1 MMMVVKASTLSFNL
15 IDKTLVMKKIYIT
28 LAVLSLAAIM
38 NTACDNREEEINE
51 VPEVTEIG
59 DDAIAFSLGGV
70 STRAEVSSND
80 VPGEVNIIPLGT
92 DDQNNNFYLEESVI
106 DLDVPV
112 TRGTPVY
119 TENLRT
125 LYGIS
130 IPTYA
135 PAIQDDE
142 FNVTYDDTNTKNL
155 YVSEH
160 FHREIW
166 PAGDDSYLEFYMHM
180 PASPVGVTN
189 LVNASPS
196 PGKIT
201 FAYTSP
207 ETAADQQDIIFTY
220 RKMTK
225 AAYDEQGYVD
235 ILFHH
240 ALTGVKFA
248 TKNSPEDAV
257 TIKEVR
263 FTGLIDQGTCTVT
276 PTDENGGYI
285 DTDNHSSAA
294 EGVVVWSNT
303 GKTGN
308 TIKSGAYP
316 LDADGKNILVNFT
329 GSSFDTKGAFPESFA
344 KAGNTNNLND
354 GDATQTFW
362 LIPQTMNESVKLTI
376 EYTVKGSSETTD
388 GTWTIDFGKALKDVV
403 WKAGQIRTYTI
414 KVDDVNV
421 KIEDDVTIEGN
432 ENNGF
437 TGSSKTN
444 VLITNTGNT
453 DAFIRAAIVGQ
464 WLDEEGN
471 PVFGFTDAVNGNL
484 LKTVD
489 SWYEDQFVNKN
500 RVQGKFLNLAGYDQD
515 NEYNDW
521 VYNTTDGYYY
531 YKNVVPPYNEANPSA
546 NATKA
551 LFTSYTVGEA
561 PNTEIAGI
569 GKKIYFV
576 LEIATQAI
584 SAKKQNTENYQ
595 DEGGKAAW
603 QLAWENASAQ

>member
-1 MMMVVKASTLSFNL
+1 MKASTLSFNL

-38 NTACDNREEEINE
+38 NTACDNREEEIKE

-70 STRAEVSSND
+70 STRAEISSND

-125 LYGIS
+125 LYGSS
-130 IPTYA
+130 IPTFA
-135 PAIQDDE
+135 PDIQNGE
-142 FNVTYDDTNTKNL
+142 FNVTYDDTKKL

-160 FHREIW
+160 FHKEIW
-166 PAGDDSYLEFYMHM
+166 PAGDDSHLEFYMHM
-180 PASPVGVTN
+180 PATPKNVSITSRSG
-189 LVNASPS
+189 
-196 PGKIT
+196 GKTT
-201 FAYTSP
+201 FSYTSP
-207 ETAADQQDIIFTY
+207 EKAADQQDIIFTY
-220 RKMTK
+220 RNISK
-225 AAYDEQGYVD
+225 ADYDDQGYVD

-248 TKNSPEDAV
+248 TKNTPKDAV

-276 PTDENGGYI
+276 PTDENGGYEDI
-285 DTDNHSSAA
+285 TGNHSSAK

-303 GKTGN
+303 SKTGN
-308 TIKSGAYP
+308 EIKSGAYP
-316 LDADGKNILVNFT
+316 LTADGKNILVNFT

-362 LIPQTMNESVKLTI
+362 LIPQTMDENVKLTI
-376 EYTVKGSSETTD
+376 EYTVKGASETSD
-388 GTWTIDFGKALKDVV
+388 GTWTIDFGKALKNVV

-421 KIEDDVTIEGN
+421 KIADDVTIAGN

-437 TGSSKTN
+437 KGSSKTN
-444 VLITNTGNT
+444 VVITNTGNT
-453 DAFIRAAIVGQ
+453 DAFIRAAIIGQ
-464 WLDEEGN
+464 WLDSEGN
-471 PVFGFTDAVNGNL
+471 PVFGFTDLVTNKL
-484 LKTVD
+484 HTVD
-489 SWYEDQFVNKN
+489 SWYEDQFVKKLYK
-500 RVQGKFLNLAGYDQD
+500 QGEFTGLAGYKNASNPLNKWHLGD
-515 NEYNDW
+515 
-521 VYNTTDGYYY
+521 DGFYYY
-531 YKNVVPPYNEANPSA
+531 EDPVPAGDPVPNN
-546 NATKA
+546 
-551 LFTSYTVGEA
+551 LFTDYKVGEA
-561 PNTEIAGI
+561 PIVTISGVV
-569 GKKIYFV
+569 KKVYFV
-576 LEIATQAI
+576 MEIATQAI
-584 SAKKQNTENYQ
+584 SAKKLDGTPYATYTE
-595 DEGGKAAW
+595 AW
-603 QLAWENASAQ
+603 ANANATE